1 MFNKIFPKIH
11 AEGYKFLVIAG
22 IITIIFYIFSNF
34 LALIGLLLTVWVY
47 YFFRDPE
54 RVIIND
60 DNYLVSPA
68 DGEVIKV
75 EEVNGPKE
83 LGLENKNFKKISIF
97 MNVFDCHV
105 NRIPCSGKIE
115 EILYKPGKFLNASLD
130 KASEDNERN
139 YYKIKD
145 QHGNDIIVVQIA
157 GLVARRIVCES
168 NKDQDLKQGDRI
180 GMIRFGS
187 RADVY
192 YENYEPLVKIGQTAI
207 AGETLLAKKIMEPQK
222 KNFKIVS
229 DKKNA
234 RVILPNM
241 LTLIGVCI
249 GLTSI
254 RFALDGRFEFAII
267 AIIFAALIDGL
278 DGRIARLIKGTSKVG
293 KELDSLT
300 DMISFGVAPAFIMY
314 FWKLN
319 TLGRFGWLLCLVYV
333 ICVALRLARFNV
345 NSNQESSWRDNF
357 FEGVPSPAG
366 AILVL
371 TPLIFSLSGFDM
383 IQLNYDLI
391 VPTFFVVISFLLIS
405 KFPSYSFKKIVIP
418 RRTTIFLLFGIVL
431 FFGLLLIYTFN
442 VITISAI
449 IYLLLLPIS
458 FFHYQKIKKHHEND
472 RIQDD
477 DDLEDVL

>member
-1 MFNKIFPKIH
+1 MLKPK
-11 AEGYKFLVIAG
+11 
-22 IITIIFYIFSNF
+22 N
-34 LALIGLLLTVWVY
+34 
-47 YFFRDPE
+47 
-54 RVIIND
+54 
-60 DNYLVSPA
+60 
-68 DGEVIKV
+68 
-75 EEVNGPKE
+75 
-83 LGLENKNFKKISIF
+83 NFK
-97 MNVFDCHV
+97 
-105 NRIPCSGKIE
+105 
-115 EILYKPGKFLNASLD
+115 
-130 KASEDNERN
+130 
-139 YYKIKD
+139 
-145 QHGNDIIVVQIA
+145 VV
-157 GLVARRIVCES
+157 
-168 NKDQDLKQGDRI
+168 
-180 GMIRFGS
+180 
-187 RADVY
+187 
-192 YENYEPLVKIGQTAI
+192 T
-207 AGETLLAKKIMEPQK
+207 
-222 KNFKIVS
+222 

-319 TLGRFGWLLCLVYV
+319 SLGRFGWLLCLVFV

-345 NSNQESSWRDNF
+345 NSNQEPSWRDNF

-366 AILVL
+366 GILVL
-371 TPLIFSLSGFDM
+371 TPLIVSLSGFNF
-383 IQLNYDLI
+383 IKLNYDLI
-391 VPTFFVVISFLLIS
+391 VPIFFVVTSFLLIS

-442 VITISAI
+442 VIAISTLV
-449 IYLLLLPIS
+449 YLTLLPVS
-458 FFHYQKIKKHHEND
+458 YFHYQKIKKKHEKD
-472 RIQDD
+472 KIQDE